1 MLTHSKWKHAL
12 NHYKNKQWALFAIYK
27 IHSYWIAPHI
37 FKVHGKNRTVA
48 NLVVVDFLL
57 RENRRQVASFPYE
70 LKLESEISPLKKCFN
85 VQMGTKKRLGKPYNM
100 DEFQIS
106 SRNNSFHPLFIFPFT
121 ARKFW
126 FCAHKISQNQLNISG
141 SLYASF
147 LFMVNRSIFIVSCCY
162 LVCIIL
168 LF

>member
-1 MLTHSKWKHAL
+1 MR
-12 NHYKNKQWALFAIYK
+12 
-27 IHSYWIAPHI
+27 WITTKTNNGPYLQYTKFI
-37 FKVHGKNRTVA
+37 VIELLLKFFKVHGKNRTVA
-48 NLVVVDFLL
+48 NLVVDFRL
-57 RENRRQVASFPYE
+57 RENRRQVASFPYA
-70 LKLESEISPLKKCFN
+70 LKLESEISPLQKCFN
-85 VQMGTKKRLGKPYNM
+85 VQMRTKKRLGKPYNM

-106 SRNNSFHPLFIFPFT
+106 WRNNSFHPLLLFPFT

-147 LFMVNRSIFIVSCCY
+147 LFIVNRSIFIVSCCY
-162 LVCIIL
+162 LLCIIL